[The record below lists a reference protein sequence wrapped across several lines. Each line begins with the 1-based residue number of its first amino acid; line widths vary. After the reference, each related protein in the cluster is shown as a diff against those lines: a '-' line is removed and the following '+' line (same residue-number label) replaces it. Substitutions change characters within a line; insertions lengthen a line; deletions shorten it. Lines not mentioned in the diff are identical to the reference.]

1 MEFEAVILSGGE
13 SSRMGSDKGLIEING
28 KPMVEHII
36 GTLKPIAH
44 SLWVSTANKN
54 YIQFGVSLVADEY
67 TAIGPLGGLHTAL
80 KRAISDC
87 LLVVSVDAPFVSEEC
102 ILKLIRHSESDT
114 IAISK
119 CEGKS
124 YPLIGVYPISVLAKL
139 EEYIECGKR
148 SVFGFLE
155 TQKVKEVEFSEQYK
169 GCFRNINTPEDLKE
183 IQE

>member
-1 MEFEAVILSGGE
+1 MEFEAVILAGGE

-44 SLWVSTANKN
+44 SIWVSTANKN
-54 YIQFGVSLVADEY
+54 YIQFGVSLVTDEY

-80 KRAISDC
+80 KSAISDC
-87 LLVVSVDAPFVSEEC
+87 VLVVSVDAPFVSEEC
-102 ILKLIRHSESDT
+102 VLTLIGQAEPNT

-119 CEGKS
+119 CAGKS
-124 YPLIGVYPISVLAKL
+124 YPLIGIYPVSVLSKL
-139 EEYIECGKR
+139 EEYIEHGKR

-169 GCFRNINTPEDLKE
+169 NCFRNINTPEDLAKV
-183 IQE
+183 QG